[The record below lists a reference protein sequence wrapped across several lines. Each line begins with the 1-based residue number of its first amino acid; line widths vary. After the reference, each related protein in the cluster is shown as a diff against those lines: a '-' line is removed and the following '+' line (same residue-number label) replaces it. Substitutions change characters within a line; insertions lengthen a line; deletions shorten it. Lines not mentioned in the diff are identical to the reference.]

1 MQLTVPQAANLYRKH
16 RSTIH
21 RHIEAGR
28 LSCSVRGDG
37 HRVLDLS
44 ELIRCYGEPATP
56 PPELQ
61 PDATAE
67 GLEVQRAMLQELQ
80 AMRAEIHR
88 LREEVASLRALP
100 PPEPP
105 QEAPQAAPDDTP
117 THDDPNGLR
126 SLVRAL
132 RTSGAQTGDR

>member
-1 MQLTVPQAANLYRKH
+1 MQLTIPQAAKLYRKH

-28 LSCSVRGDG
+28 LSCAFRGDG
-37 HRVLDLS
+37 VRVVDYS
-44 ELIRCYGEPATP
+44 ELVRCYGEPATP

-67 GLEVQRAMLQELQ
+67 TLEVQRAMLQELQ

-100 PPEPP
+100 
-105 QEAPQAAPDDTP
+105 APQAAQEPPGEAQADTP
-117 THDDPNGLR
+117 AHDDPHGLR
-126 SLVRAL
+126 GLVRAL
-132 RTSGAQTGDR
+132 KDA

>member
-21 RHIEAGR
+21 RRIEAGR
-28 LSCSVRGDG
+28 LSCAFRGDG
-37 HRVLDLS
+37 TRVVDYS
-44 ELIRCYGEPATP
+44 ELVRCYGEPATP

-88 LREEVASLRALP
+88 LREEVASLRSLP

-105 QEAPQAAPDDTP
+105 GEAPDDTP
-117 THDDPNGLR
+117 AHDDPNGLR